1 MLSMRVRNLSKS
13 VLLVIKGTVIP
24 DSWHHHAFFLALKP
38 IFMFQGCFKEVLDY
52 VLSFSGQFLAI
63 YLPFI
68 LIQVLFAL
76 KRDNIPSNDQF
87 ICETLDVS
95 GSICC
100 RIRADWILLL
110 RMSPLKASCWNKTST
125 ANMCTNIRC
134 WIQKWKKLQKSEK
147 TVCIIAHLQY
157 VLVHI
162 FLDSYVYV
170 LYYTRFD

>member
-68 LIQVLFAL
+68 LIQVLIAL

-87 ICETLDVS
+87 TWRFGLHLLPNKSRLDT
-95 GSICC
+95 IA
-100 RIRADWILLL
+100 ADEPTKSKLL
-110 RMSPLKASCWNKTST
+110 KQNFNCK
-125 ANMCTNIRC
+125 
-134 WIQKWKKLQKSEK
+134 
-147 TVCIIAHLQY
+147 Y
-157 VLVHI
+157 VH
-162 FLDSYVYV
+162 
-170 LYYTRFD
+170 